1 MRDPE
6 MGSSCLAEKRMIEQ
20 IATGTASTPFMK
32 VGDRIQIEMKDR
44 NGQSIF
50 GLIDQT
56 VKPAVIES

>member
-1 MRDPE
+1 
-6 MGSSCLAEKRMIEQ
+6 MIEQ
-20 IATGTASTPFMK
+20 IANGTASTSFMK